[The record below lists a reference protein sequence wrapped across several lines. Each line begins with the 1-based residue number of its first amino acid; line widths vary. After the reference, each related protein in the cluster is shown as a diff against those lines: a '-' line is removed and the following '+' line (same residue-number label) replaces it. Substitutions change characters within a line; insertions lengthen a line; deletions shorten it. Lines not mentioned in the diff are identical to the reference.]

1 MSLQKS
7 PNKSET
13 SLSSPPREKDSESPP
28 TTPKQQSPLESF
40 FSRSLNLFPHMMPEP
55 LNYSNTRGN
64 DILNR
69 LSQSATHLKL
79 PHSPKGNSISVDENA
94 NIEER
99 TKSPFG
105 ERRASSVG
113 AVTHHQSNTRQS
125 ASDIKRIDKIAET
138 LRTVN
143 KNYFEQLSTSKAC
156 TMIPHSPP
164 VSLSQMKQQQQHQQ
178 QHQQPAFPPNFPGHF
193 LSDEIAIRRTPDNM
207 MFEPQMTMSESFG
220 AATEIM
226 MDKPALPK
234 PANQKLYATCFICNK
249 KLSNQYNLR
258 VHLETHQNMR

>member
-1 MSLQKS
+1 MQKS

-13 SLSSPPREKDSESPP
+13 SLSSPTREKDSESPP

-55 LNYSNTRGN
+55 LNYSNTRSN

-69 LSQSATHLKL
+69 LTQSATHLKL
-79 PHSPKGNSISVDENA
+79 PHSPTSCKGNSISVDENA

-143 KNYFEQLSTSKAC
+143 KNYFEQLSNPTSKAC

-164 VSLSQMKQQQQHQQ
+164 VSLSQMKQQQQQQ
-178 QHQQPAFPPNFPGHF
+178 AFPPNFPGHF
-193 LSDEIAIRRTPDNM
+193 LSEEIGIRRTPENI
-207 MFEPQMTMSESFG
+207 MFEPQMTMSENFG
-220 AATEIM
+220 GGAENM

>member
-1 MSLQKS
+1 
-7 PNKSET
+7 
-13 SLSSPPREKDSESPP
+13 
-28 TTPKQQSPLESF
+28 
-40 FSRSLNLFPHMMPEP
+40 MPEP
-55 LNYSNTRGN
+55 LNYSNTRSN
-64 DILNR
+64 DLLNR
-69 LSQSATHLKL
+69 LTQSATHLKL
-79 PHSPKGNSISVDENA
+79 PHSPTSCKSNSISIDENA
-94 NIEER
+94 NIEDR

-125 ASDIKRIDKIAET
+125 VSDIKRIDKIAET

-143 KNYFEQLSTSKAC
+143 KNYFEQLSNANNKAPC

-164 VSLSQMKQQQQHQQ
+164 VSLSQMKQQQ
-178 QHQQPAFPPNFPGHF
+178 PAFPQNFAGHF
-193 LSDEIAIRRTPDNM
+193 LSEEIGIRRTSENI
-207 MFEPQMTMSESFG
+207 MFEPQMTMSENFGG
-220 AATEIM
+220 AAEMM

-234 PANQKLYATCFICNK
+234 PTNQKLYATCFICNK